1 MSENLIDSLVE
12 KTMIKIKEMV
22 DVNTIVGTA
31 VKINEG
37 VTVIPISKLTYGFAM
52 GGSEFPAKKE
62 DKTNTGNF
70 TFGGGTGAGVTVSPV
85 AFLVINKDDIK
96 LLKVEPC
103 STSLDKALDV
113 LPSVLEK
120 IKSCFKKDNKTKDK
134 DQSIKIN

>member
-37 VTVIPISKLTYGFAM
+37 VTVIPISKLTYGFAT

-62 DKTNTGNF
+62 EKTNNGNF

-85 AFLVINKDDIK
+85 AFLVINKDDVK

-120 IKSCFKKDNKTKDK
+120 IKSCFKKDNKTQIKD
-134 DQSIKIN
+134 